1 MFQSTLPTIVSIPV
15 DPASLFKGA
24 ILPLMD
30 HWDWQAEGS
39 CKDMPSENFFHP
51 DAERGESRRIRDL
64 KAKAICV
71 ACPVI
76 TFCREFA
83 LVAEEPYGVW
93 GALTPE
99 DRLVII
105 NSKSVSGF

>member
-1 MFQSTLPTIVSIPV
+1 MFQSTLPIIVSIPV
-15 DPASLFKGA
+15 DPVSLFKGA

-30 HWDWQAEGS
+30 HWDWQAESS

-51 DAERGESRRIRDL
+51 DAERGESRRVRDL

-71 ACPVI
+71 LCPVLL
-76 TFCREFA
+76 TCREFA
-83 LVAEEPYGVW
+83 LVGEEPYGVW

-99 DRLVII
+99 DRVLIV
-105 NSKSVSGF
+105 NSKSMVNF